1 MFGIPIGFQSQRK
14 KIVKSVHK
22 QEIGPL
28 WSSESFEVKYNIRFG
43 ISIEFPNQRR
53 KKYSNQSIGRLKI
66 LVHRKLNKISYF
78 NIIFVEKQIILSVIR
93 VILFKI
99 EYDII
104 QNNNSYCYFYKL
116 FTINK
121 TYIF

>member
-1 MFGIPIGFQSQRK
+1 MREGQAGGG
-14 KIVKSVHK
+14 
-22 QEIGPL
+22 EG
-28 WSSESFEVKYNIRFG
+28 G
-43 ISIEFPNQRR
+43 
-53 KKYSNQSIGRLKI
+53 GRQKI

-104 QNNNSYCYFYKL
+104 
-116 FTINK
+116 
-121 TYIF
+121 